1 MSNFE
6 HHLSVSLFLSLPT
19 LLQCE
24 VLFRCAARQSGSVHC
39 IVWGL
44 LLLSFCWTKQKW
56 NLKRDFLSVAHFTA
70 DRRDPAEETFRMSET
85 PLINSWT
92 SAVTVGNP
100 NFILQFCFLAGGC
113 QLSWQYRHF
122 LSLTSNLKKKNSEQ
136 NDVFFGD
143 LLSSAGLSLLRFLN
157 LDQSWKHFGHFCDK
171 RSFRRELFL
180 SSRLSPGRGRVGSG
194 CSPAHG
200 YFYLFVFNFT
210 CTWIFCPFFWKYEHG
225 YFVHYTWKYAHG
237 YFVCFYLK
245 MLPGLLR
252 MCWGRAH
259 RIALERTRFQ

>member
-1 MSNFE
+1 
-6 HHLSVSLFLSLPT
+6 
-19 LLQCE
+19 
-24 VLFRCAARQSGSVHC
+24 
-39 IVWGL
+39 
-44 LLLSFCWTKQKW
+44 
-56 NLKRDFLSVAHFTA
+56 
-70 DRRDPAEETFRMSET
+70 MSET

-100 NFILQFCFLAGGC
+100 NFILQFYFLAGGC

-122 LSLTSNLKKKNSEQ
+122 LSLTSNLKKNSEQ
-136 NDVFFGD
+136 NYVFFGD

-157 LDQSWKHFGHFCDK
+157 LDRSWMHFGHFCDK

-210 CTWIFCPFFWKYEHG
+210 CTWIFCLFFCWKYEHG
-225 YFVHYTWKYAHG
+225 YFVRFH
-237 YFVCFYLK
+237 LK
-245 MLPGLLR
+245 ILPGLLR
-252 MCWGRAH
+252 MYWGRAH
-259 RIALERTRFQ
+259 KIALERTRFQYKPDRKESHTP